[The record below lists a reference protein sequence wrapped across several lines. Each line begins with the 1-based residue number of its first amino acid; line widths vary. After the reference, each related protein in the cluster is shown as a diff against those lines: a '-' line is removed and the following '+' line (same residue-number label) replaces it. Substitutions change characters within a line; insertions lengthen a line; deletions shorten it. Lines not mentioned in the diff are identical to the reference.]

1 MNDVKRQNF
10 YTPAQEKNQPHTAA
24 SACAKNAGS
33 AGV

>member
-1 MNDVKRQNF
+1 MSKGEID
-10 YTPAQEKNQPHTAA
+10 TDTQEKNQPHTAA